1 MRPASADRRN
11 KSLEDI
17 YENKAESAKSLKAL
31 KTGSSPP
38 WITNPHG
45 VCKGLEP
52 VLLRY
57 ALNPMTDPLP
67 IPTAPASAFTLKRV
81 RQQKEGQTILDEVE
95 LDLPAGEIIALVGPS
110 GAGKTSL
117 IRLLN
122 RLDDPVSGQIFYR
135 ERPITQFPV
144 RELRHKIGFVFQA
157 PVMFPGTVRDNLDVA
172 LELSGDK
179 KDNADDRVAAI
190 MAVVELDLELLHR
203 DGDSLSGG
211 EKQRVNIARAL
222 LTSSE
227 VLLMDEPTSALDP
240 ETADRLMDTIRR
252 LRREQR
258 LTIVM
263 VTHRLSEARRT
274 SDLVIVMEGGRVIE
288 KGRTI
293 DIFEGVT
300 NPRVRAFFDTG
311 K

>member
-1 MRPASADRRN
+1 MQ
-11 KSLEDI
+11 
-17 YENKAESAKSLKAL
+17 
-31 KTGSSPP
+31 
-38 WITNPHG
+38 
-45 VCKGLEP
+45 
-52 VLLRY
+52 Y
-57 ALNPMTDPLP
+57 ALDLMTDWLP
-67 IPTAPASAFTLKRV
+67 VPTAPASAFTLKRV
-81 RQQKEGQTILDEVE
+81 RQRKEGLTILDEVE

-135 ERPITQFPV
+135 ERLITDYPV
-144 RELRHKIGFVFQA
+144 RELRRKIGFVFQA
-157 PVMFPGTVRDNLDVA
+157 PVMFPGTVRNNLDIA
-172 LELSGDK
+172 LELGGDQ
-179 KDNADDRVAAI
+179 KDEADDRVDAT
-190 MAVVELDLELLHR
+190 MSVVELDLELLHR

-222 LTSSE
+222 LASPE

-252 LRREQR
+252 LSRERR

-263 VTHRLSEARRT
+263 VTHRLSEARRA
-274 SDLVIVMEGGRVIE
+274 SDRVIVMEGGRIIE
-288 KGRTI
+288 NGSTI